1 MLNYYLKQ
9 LETSLF
15 PQIKESQQQEISVL
29 ILGTPIELV
38 VAVQEITKELQLNEK
53 ALLYFAALQGEMQIR
68 IKFSIRQMNSL
79 HLKVSNN

>member
-53 ALLYFAALQGEMQIR
+53 ALLYFAALQGEMQIK